1 MLLWIL
7 FFVLIGTALA
17 LDLGVFHKNPESIN
31 AKEATGWSIIWITL
45 SLLFSIVVY
54 FAYEDDWSGIR
65 ELSGS
70 FISGSDAVVLY
81 LSGYLLELSLSLDNI
96 FVMAMIFAYFK
107 VPAANQHRVL
117 FWGIMGAL
125 VFRAFMIFAGVALI
139 QRFDWLIYVFGAF
152 LIYVALK
159 MWTSRDE
166 EAMDL
171 QNNRVLRWLRKYLPV
186 TRHFHGEQFFLR
198 RRNILMA
205 TPLFLTLV
213 MIELTDILFALDSI
227 PAIFSI
233 TTDPFL
239 IFTSNIFAILGLR
252 SMYFMLAAVLDRFR
266 FLKYSVIGILLFVG
280 LKMVSHGF
288 IHMAGWVSLVVIGGA
303 LLAGVIVSLLH
314 QENST
319 DDDDQES
326 MQIPPV

>member
-1 MLLWIL
+1 
-7 FFVLIGTALA
+7 
-17 LDLGVFHKNPESIN
+17 
-31 AKEATGWSIIWITL
+31 
-45 SLLFSIVVY
+45 
-54 FAYEDDWSGIR
+54 
-65 ELSGS
+65 
-70 FISGSDAVVLY
+70 
-81 LSGYLLELSLSLDNI
+81 
-96 FVMAMIFAYFK
+96 MIFAYFK

-117 FWGIMGAL
+117 FWGILGAL

-159 MWTSRDE
+159 MWASRDE
-166 EAMDL
+166 AAMDL
-171 QNNRVLRWLRKYLPV
+171 QNNRVLRWLRRYLPV
-186 TRHFHGEQFFLR
+186 TRHFHGELFFLR

-213 MIELTDILFALDSI
+213 MIEFTDILFALDSI

-266 FLKYSVIGILLFVG
+266 YLKYSVIGILLFVG

-303 LLAGVIVSLLH
+303 LLAGVIVSLLR
-314 QENST
+314 QDNSPGE
-319 DDDDQES
+319 DDQENI
-326 MQIPPV
+326 QIPPV

>member
-17 LDLGVFHKNPESIN
+17 LDLGVFHKNPEAIS
-31 AKEATGWSIIWITL
+31 ARAATGWSIIWLTL
-45 SLLFSIVVY
+45 SLLFSVVVY
-54 FAYEDDWSGIR
+54 FSYEDDWGGIR
-65 ELSGS
+65 ELSNS
-70 FISGSDAVVLY
+70 YLKGSDAVILY

-96 FVMAMIFAYFK
+96 FVMAMIFTYFK
-107 VPAANQHRVL
+107 VPPANQHRVL

-125 VFRAFMIFAGVALI
+125 VFRAIMIFAGVALI
-139 QRFDWLIYVFGAF
+139 QRFEWLIYIFGAF
-152 LIYVALK
+152 LIFVALK
-159 MWTSRDE
+159 MWLSRDDE
-166 EAMDL
+166 GIDL
-171 QNNRVLRWLRKYLPV
+171 QDNRLLKGLRKFLPV
-186 TRHFHGEQFFLR
+186 TRQFHGEHFFLR

-213 MIELTDILFALDSI
+213 MIEFTDILFALDSI

-266 FLKYSVIGILLFVG
+266 FLKYSVVAILLFVG

-303 LLAGVIVSLLH
+303 LLAGVLVSLFH
-314 QENST
+314 QEKPVPSVGEE
-319 DDDDQES
+319 DLY
-326 MQIPPV
+326 PPV